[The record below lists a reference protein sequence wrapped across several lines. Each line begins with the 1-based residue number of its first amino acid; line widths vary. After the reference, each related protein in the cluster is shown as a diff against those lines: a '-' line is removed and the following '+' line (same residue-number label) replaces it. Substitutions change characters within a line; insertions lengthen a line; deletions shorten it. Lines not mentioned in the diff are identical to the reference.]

1 MAICK
6 HKSSH
11 NTFSAAVEYLTSQHD
26 AKGRI
31 LRDGAGAPIPR
42 KGCQISGINCLPE
55 TFAPLCLS
63 DRVRFR
69 KTAPGAVTTHQ
80 YIISFAPS
88 DVERG
93 LTPEEVHRFARKLAA
108 ENFPGHRVLVCAHPD
123 GSHGSGNI
131 HAHIIV
137 SSLRFEDRPPDPR
150 YMRLR
155 PDGTV
160 KPSEYLAGFAHQD
173 TAALRKHLLAQ
184 VNSYCLSKGY
194 MLCPEKSAVKSSG
207 KEYLARQHGE
217 TRNDQLRSAI
227 ADAAATTDS
236 WEVFVRKLQTAY
248 THTVPEIPPIP
259 YPDRQRLWTQY
270 KALNKQFWD
279 WDKAL
284 RKTLS
289 DRIGME
295 YQRLKTCKSKTGKSE
310 FFDRIR
316 GLKED
321 QTQERLFRQ
330 VWQMYAKAAS
340 LALRSQN
347 GEDAAL
353 CIEQM
358 QALAQQTEGQW
369 QEGWDHRTGSY
380 SIVGGAVKS
389 KVTWKQISQSDR
401 DIAERILRSVQEE
414 ANARKEAAGKTKE
427 VPMPIDVKLTRGEI
441 SFRHPDSQ
449 RWVRGRRLGTVFT
462 LEQLG
467 IAPPVLKSNIRS
479 NWQQISEIA
488 R

>member
-11 NTFSAAVEYLTSQHD
+11 NVFSAAVEYLTMEHD
-26 AKGRI
+26 PKGRL
-31 LRDGAGAPIPR
+31 LRDANGDPIPR
-42 KGCQISGINCLPE
+42 KGCLISGINCLPE
-55 TFAPLCLS
+55 TFAPLCLR
-63 DRVRFR
+63 DRMRFR
-69 KTAPGAVTTHQ
+69 KTAPIAVTTHQ

-93 LTPEEVHRFARKLAA
+93 LTLEEVHRFVRKLAA
-108 ENFPGHRVLVCAHPD
+108 ENFPGYRVLICTHPD
-123 GSHGSGNI
+123 GSRGSGNL

-160 KPSEYLAGFAHQD
+160 KPSEYQAGCAHQD

-184 VNSYCLSKGY
+184 VNGYCLSKGY
-194 MLCPEKSAVKSSG
+194 MLCPEKSTVKSSDR
-207 KEYLARQHGE
+207 EYLARQRGE
-217 TRNDQLRSAI
+217 TRNDQLRRAI

-236 WEVFVRKLQTAY
+236 WEAFVHKLHTAY
-248 THTVPEIPPIP
+248 THTAPEIPPIP
-259 YPDRQRLWTQY
+259 YRERQQLWSQY
-270 KALNKQFWD
+270 KEVSSQFWD

-284 RKTLS
+284 RGSLQRQL
-289 DRIGME
+289 DAQF
-295 YQRLKTCKSKTGKSE
+295 QRLKVCRQRTGKASIRDQIDALKVQKSK
-310 FFDRIR
+310 
-316 GLKED
+316 
-321 QTQERLFRQ
+321 ERLFRQ
-330 VWQMYAKAAS
+330 VWQIYAKAAS

-358 QALAQQTEGQW
+358 QALAQQMDGHW

-380 SIVGGAVKS
+380 SLLDGSVKS
-389 KVTWKQISQSDR
+389 KVTWKQITQSDLT
-401 DIAERILRSVQEE
+401 IAQQILNAIQEE
-414 ANARKEAAGKTKE
+414 ANTRKDTAGNTRE
-427 VPMPIDVKLTRGEI
+427 EPMPIEVKLSRGEI

-449 RWVRGRRLGTVFT
+449 RWVRGKQLGTAFT
-462 LEQLG
+462 LQNLG
-467 IAPPVLKSNIRS
+467 IAPPARTPSYQRNFT
-479 NWQQISEIA
+479 EILQK
-488 R
+488 